1 MLITRLTPSHAA
13 AAARLHMAGQPG
25 TFLTRLGPEVL
36 TVLYR
41 TLPVSQAGFGFV
53 ALAREGG
60 TDEAVGFV
68 SATTSVAGLFFE
80 MGTRRLG
87 QLLPPLLAGYIRQPS
102 LAVRSVQTAAYPLLV
117 HVDEGPQP
125 AAELLSI
132 MVVPEQ
138 RSRGVGALLMQALL
152 YDCRQ
157 RGMAQLTVTVDTGNM
172 GAARFYARHGFA
184 PMRSFTMY
192 GRTMTMFA
200 RTT

>member
-25 TFLTRLGPEVL
+25 AFLTRLGPGVL

-41 TLPVSQAGFGFV
+41 TLPVSQAGFGFA
-53 ALAREGG
+53 ALTQEGG

-80 MGTRRLG
+80 MGTQRLG
-87 QLLPPLLAGYIRQPS
+87 QLLPPLLAGYLRQPS
-102 LAVRSVQTAAYPLLV
+102 LAVRSVQTAAYPLLT
-117 HVDEGPQP
+117 HVDEGAQP

-132 MVVPEQ
+132 MVAPEQ
-138 RSRGVGALLMQALL
+138 RSQGVGALLMQALL
-152 YDCRQ
+152 YDCRR
-157 RGMAQLTVTVDTGNM
+157 RGMAQVTVTVDSANL
-172 GAARFYARHGFA
+172 GAGRFYTRHGFA
-184 PMRSFTMY
+184 PMRSFTLY
-192 GRTMTMFA
+192 GRPMTLFA